1 MTSTF
6 ASATTLTTAT
16 TATTAATG
24 NPGVPADASG
34 IVAPAAAALGERRVL
49 PLPERVQFSYTTRFV
64 SGQVRTDPQ
73 AHALLAGADIVPQA
87 GDLVIARVS
96 EIVNHRR
103 IETEV
108 SRKAI
113 LYPDTIVA
121 LAYGHRYA
129 ADQFLAHVPGNL
141 DHCHLVAAG
150 GVAGLVTECH
160 DKIVGP
166 TAIEPLGLLTRNGR
180 IVNVLDAAPFT
191 NTPVHRAPDTRPEV
205 IAVLG
210 TSMNSGKSTVMSCLV
225 NGLAKAG
232 YRVGAG
238 KITGTGAG
246 NDRMHYHD
254 AGAGQVVDFTD
265 FGYATTFR
273 QDFDSLRSLTVNMI
287 DVLGAD
293 NDVVLV
299 EIADGIYQEETARLL
314 RDGIFQDAVDQVV
327 FAAVDA
333 LGARAGVGELVDAG
347 LRVACASGVMTSSPL
362 AAREADAVLRPLS
375 VPVLGTFELTGADA
389 ATGLLVRR

>member
-6 ASATTLTTAT
+6 ATNTISSVL
-16 TATTAATG
+16 
-24 NPGVPADASG
+24 NDNVPADVSG
-34 IVAPAAAALGERRVL
+34 IVAPAAASLGERREL
-49 PLPERVQFSYTTRFV
+49 ALPERVQFSYTTRFV
-64 SGQVRTDPQ
+64 SEQVSAERGAYT
-73 AHALLAGADIVPQA
+73 LVAGADVAPQA
-87 GDLVIARVS
+87 GDVVIARVS
-96 EIVNHRR
+96 EIVNHKR
-103 IETEV
+103 IETET

-113 LYPDTIVA
+113 LYTDAIVA

-150 GVAGLVTECH
+150 GIAGTVTECH
-160 DKIVGP
+160 SKIAGP
-166 TAIEPLGLLTRNGR
+166 TAIEPLGLLSRDGK
-180 IVNVLDAAPFT
+180 IVNVIDAAPFA
-191 NTPVHRAPDTRPEV
+191 NTPVCGAPGGRPEV

-225 NGLAKAG
+225 NGLTKAG
-232 YRVGAG
+232 LRVGAG

-254 AGAGQVVDFTD
+254 AGANQVVDFTD
-265 FGYATTFR
+265 FGYGTTFR
-273 QDFDSLRSLTVNMI
+273 QDFDSLRSLTVNMV

-314 RDGIFQDAVDQVV
+314 RDGIFQDSVDQVV

-333 LGARAGVGELVDAG
+333 LGARTGVAELLDAG

-362 AAREADAVLRPLS
+362 AAREADAVLAPFS
-375 VPVLGTFELTGADA
+375 VPVIGTFGLTEPET
-389 ATGLLVRR
+389 ATGLMVRR

>member
-6 ASATTLTTAT
+6 ASATAVTFSS
-16 TATTAATG
+16 
-24 NPGVPADASG
+24 GVPADVSG
-34 IVAPAAAALGERRVL
+34 IVAPAAAALGERRSL

-64 SGQVRTDPQ
+64 SEQVAADRD
-73 AHALLAGADIVPQA
+73 AYALVAGADVTPQA

-96 EIVNHRR
+96 EIVNHKR
-103 IETEV
+103 IETET

-113 LYPDTIVA
+113 LYTDAIVA

-150 GVAGLVTECH
+150 GIAGVVTECH
-160 DKIVGP
+160 SKIVGP
-166 TAIEPLGLLTRNGR
+166 TQIEPLGLLTRNGEV
-180 IVNVLDAAPFT
+180 VNVVDTAPFA
-191 NTPVHRAPDTRPEV
+191 NTPVYGAPAGRPEV

-225 NGLAKAG
+225 NGLTKAG

-254 AGAGQVVDFTD
+254 AGAHQVIDFTD
-265 FGYATTFR
+265 FGYGTTFR

-287 DVLGAD
+287 DVLGAG
-293 NDVVLV
+293 NDLVLV

-314 RDGIFQDAVDQVV
+314 RDGVFQDSVDQVL

-333 LGARAGVGELVDAG
+333 LGARAGVGELLDAG

-362 AAREADAVLRPLS
+362 AAREADAVLAPFS
-375 VPVLGTFELTGADA
+375 VPVIGTFDLTDHEIAS
-389 ATGLLVRR
+389 GLLVRQ